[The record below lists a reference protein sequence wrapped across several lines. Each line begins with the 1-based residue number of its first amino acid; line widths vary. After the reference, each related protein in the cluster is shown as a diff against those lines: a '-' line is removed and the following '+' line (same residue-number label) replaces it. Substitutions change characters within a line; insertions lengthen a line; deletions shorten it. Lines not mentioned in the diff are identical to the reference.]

1 MWTSIALHT
10 TPEIPLHRA
19 PEIALLTRGV
29 ELDVLGIG
37 YDAITDAERAAVVAS
52 HPRPDFKDEIVAAFT
67 DGLHDRPDT
76 TSGNVKAA
84 VLAHFVP
91 GFVRGDFVDA
101 ILNSAWSE

>member
-1 MWTSIALHT
+1 MDEHALHT
-10 TPEIPLHRA
+10 TPEIPLHMA

-37 YDAITDAERAAVVAS
+37 YDAITDEERAAVVAS
-52 HPRPDFKDEIVAAFT
+52 HPRPAFKNEILAAFT
-67 DGLHDRPDT
+67 DGLEDRPDT
-76 TSGNVKAA
+76 TFGNVKAD

-91 GFVRGDFVDA
+91 GFVRGDFVDV